1 MDRHETFD
9 RDQALASI
17 ARFAGQVER
26 RLAGEI
32 TEDQFRPLR
41 RANGVSLE
49 LHSYRLRIGVP
60 EGALDARQLRML
72 AHVARRYDKGY
83 CRFTAHG
90 TVEFHWPSLVD
101 IPAILTDL
109 ATVRMQA
116 VEVSDDGL
124 PDDNSVRQLSDDGA
138 VTISLVAAGGMPGA
152 ISTGQLEAVADLAE
166 RHGSG
171 EVRVGYEQTLFLP
184 YVVPA
189 DLMALHAAL
198 AAAGLATVRPVG
210 TGRQPAPQ
218 PSREPFHVDEAKA
231 A

>member
-9 RDQALASI
+9 RDQALARI

-32 TEDQFRPLR
+32 TEEQFRPLR

-83 CRFTAHG
+83 CRFTAYG
-90 TVEFHWPSLVD
+90 TVEFHWPSLID

-124 PDDNSVRQLSDDGA
+124 SGDGSAHHPDNGGA

-152 ISTGQLEAVADLAE
+152 ISAGQLEAVADLAE
-166 RHGSG
+166 RYGSG
-171 EVRVGYEQTLFLP
+171 EVRAGYGQTLILP

-198 AAAGLATVRPVG
+198 AATGLATVRPMD

>member
-9 RDQALASI
+9 RDQALARI
-17 ARFAGQVER
+17 ARFAGQVEQ

-41 RANGVSLE
+41 RANGGSLE
-49 LHSYRLRIGVP
+49 LHSYRLRVGVP
-60 EGALDARQLRML
+60 EGALDADQLRVL

-83 CRFTAHG
+83 CRFTVHG
-90 TVEFHWPSLVD
+90 TVEFHWPSLID

-109 ATVRMQA
+109 ATVWMQA

-124 PDDNSVRQLSDDGA
+124 SGDGSARHLDDGAA
-138 VTISLVAAGGMPGA
+138 VTISLAAGGGMPGA
-152 ISTGQLEAVADLAE
+152 VSAGQLEAVADLAE
-166 RHGSG
+166 RFGSG
-171 EVRVGYEQTLFLP
+171 EVRVGYGQTLILP
-184 YVVPA
+184 NLAPA
-189 DLMALHAAL
+189 ALMALHAAL

-210 TGRQPAPQ
+210 TGRQPAQQ
-218 PSREPFHVDEAKA
+218 PSRELFHVDETKA

>member
-9 RDQALASI
+9 RDQVQASI
-17 ARFAGQVER
+17 TRFAGQVEQ

-32 TEDQFRPLR
+32 TEEQFRPLR

-72 AHVARRYDKGY
+72 AHIARRYDKGY

-90 TVEFHWPSLVD
+90 TVEFHWPSLID

-109 ATVRMQA
+109 ASVRMQA
-116 VEVSDDGL
+116 VEVLDDGL
-124 PDDNSVRQLSDDGA
+124 PDDGPARQLSDDGA

-152 ISTGQLEAVADLAE
+152 ISTGQLEAVADIAE
-166 RHGSG
+166 RYGSG
-171 EVRVGYEQTLFLP
+171 EVRVGYGQTLILP
-184 YVVPA
+184 NLAPA
-189 DLMALHAAL
+189 ALTAVHAAL
-198 AAAGLATVRPVG
+198 AAIGLATAS
-210 TGRQPAPQ
+210 PADTPSRSIPQ
-218 PSREPFHVDEAKA
+218 PSREPFHVNEAKA

>member
-9 RDQALASI
+9 RDRVRASI

-32 TEDQFRPLR
+32 TEEQFRPLR

-60 EGALDARQLRML
+60 EGALDAHQLRML

-83 CRFTAHG
+83 CHFTTHG
-90 TVEFHWPSLVD
+90 TIEFHWPSLVD

-109 ATVRMQA
+109 ATARMQA

-124 PDDNSVRQLSDDGA
+124 PGDGSARNLDDGGA
-138 VTISLVAAGGMPGA
+138 VTISLVAVGGMPGA
-152 ISTGQLEAVADLAE
+152 ISAGQLEAVADLAE
-166 RHGSG
+166 RYGSG
-171 EVRVGYEQTLFLP
+171 EVRAGYGQTLILP

-198 AAAGLATVRPVG
+198 AAAGLATVCPMG